1 MAITLTKFDESEN
14 ACAARYVLGQR
25 SAMVEVLKILSTYR
39 LKFDDDDWYGRKAGS
54 ICGARSDEVIALI
67 RKHGGSITRETVSK
81 VHKEFNKT
89 VGGTDEVE
97 IVVAQAKA
105 LLEKVNAGDVKIS
118 HLINGTVPKTGSGAQ
133 RSPSVSRCMKL
144 ALDMKKKTDAQILGM
159 DGSADLFNELKRAYS
174 K

>member
-1 MAITLTKFDESEN
+1 MAITLKMFDESEH
-14 ACAARYVLGQR
+14 ACAERYVLSQR
-25 SAMVEVLKILSTYR
+25 CAMVEVLNILSTYR
-39 LKFDDDDWYGRKAGS
+39 LKFDDEDWYGRKDGS

-67 RKHGGSITRETVSK
+67 RKKGGSITRETVSK

-89 VGGTDEVE
+89 VGGTDEIEVN
-97 IVVAQAKA
+97 QPLTKA
-105 LLEKVNAGDVKIS
+105 LLKKVNTGEVKIS
-118 HLINGTVPKTGSGAQ
+118 HLINGTVPKNGSSAQ
-133 RSPSVSRCMKL
+133 RSTSVSRCMKL